1 MGLSLYSLE
10 PPLKETPG
18 PKMNEDRLN
27 YDNLKAK
34 YEDLQKRANR
44 FLKVEQ
50 DLINAKDSLD
60 RELAR
65 FKAIQSYSEKALYA
79 ARLRD
84 FAEITVESVIEAFEV
99 ECSAMLIYDKAINIL
114 KVEATFGF
122 EDFGVGD
129 QLDID
134 WMATKGLLKGKNAF
148 IEGIDSDTHPWSSLG
163 LCQVI
168 LCPYND
174 HKGDLRGFILA
185 GRSLKKQA
193 FYDEIKQEMI
203 PSFTVFT
210 KQLGTLLQNFESKEY
225 LDRTVQERTEELKE
239 ANGELIKINE
249 DLEQE
254 IITRQR
260 TEEKLLL
267 AEHEATELSGFLKKM
282 FGRYLSPEVMNS
294 LLENPSALELGG
306 ERRGVTIM
314 ISDLRGFTAITERL
328 EPEQV
333 VKMLNA
339 YFEVMVEVIHHYSGT
354 INEIIGDSLLVIFGA
369 PQEIPDRAQRAV
381 ACAIA
386 MQNAMAQ
393 VNKQNRSLRLP
404 ELEMGIGLHDTE
416 VIVGNIGSS
425 TRIKY
430 SVVGSG
436 VNMTS
441 RIESYTVG
449 GQILISKSVHQQA
462 EDVLRID
469 AQRDVFPKG
478 SETPI
483 RVYEVGGIAGRY
495 NLALEE
501 RDPPLTTLTCRIP
514 IRCTMIEGKDVEK
527 EGIEGTLLRFSK
539 NRAEITL
546 DGPVEILANLKMNLG
561 DVDDKL
567 STRDFYGK
575 AVQESEKDRHTY
587 IVRFTSV
594 PPAIDGYL
602 QALRLHA
609 AKPGTN

>member
-1 MGLSLYSLE
+1 
-10 PPLKETPG
+10 
-18 PKMNEDRLN
+18 MNEDKLN
-27 YDNLKAK
+27 FDDLKAK
-34 YEDLQKRANR
+34 YDDLQKRATR
-44 FLKVEQ
+44 SLKVEQ
-50 DLINAKDSLD
+50 DLIYAKDSLD

-65 FKAIQSYSEKALYA
+65 FRGIQSYSEKAIYVS
-79 ARLRD
+79 RLKD

-99 ECSAMLIYDKAINIL
+99 ECSAMLTYDQAGNIL

-122 EDFGVGD
+122 EDFGVGHP
-129 QLDID
+129 LDID
-134 WMATKGLLKGKNAF
+134 WLAAKGLLKGRNAY
-148 IEGIDSDTHPWSSLG
+148 IEEIDSYTHPWRSLG
-163 LCQVI
+163 LCQAI

-174 HKGDLRGFILA
+174 AKGDLRGFLLA
-185 GRSLKKQA
+185 GRSLKNKA
-193 FYDEIKQEMI
+193 FYSEITQEMI
-203 PSFTVFT
+203 PSFMVFT
-210 KQLGTLLQNFESKEY
+210 KQLSTLLQNFESKEY

-239 ANGELIKINE
+239 TNVELIKTNE
-249 DLEQE
+249 DLGQE
-254 IITRQR
+254 ITVRKR
-260 TEEKLLL
+260 TEEKLRL
-267 AEHEATELSGFLKKM
+267 AEQEATGLSEFLKKM

-294 LLENPSALELGG
+294 LLENPSGLELGG
-306 ERRGVTIM
+306 ERRGVSIM

-328 EPEQV
+328 EPERV
-333 VKMLNA
+333 VKMLNT
-339 YFEVMVEVIHHYSGT
+339 YFEVMVDVIHHYNGT
-354 INEIIGDSLLVIFGA
+354 INEIMGDSLLVIFGA

-386 MQNAMAQ
+386 MQNAMVQ
-393 VNKQNRSLRLP
+393 VNQQNRYQRLP

-425 TRIKY
+425 KRIQY

-449 GQILISKSVHQQA
+449 GQILISESVRQQA
-462 EDVLRID
+462 GDALRLD

-483 RVYEVGGIAGRY
+483 RVYEVGGIAGQY

-501 RDPPLTTLTCRIP
+501 KDTPLATLSCRIP
-514 IRCTMIEGKDVEK
+514 VRCMVIEGKDVGK
-527 EGIEGTLLRFSK
+527 DGIEGTLLRLSK

-546 DGPVEILANLKMNLG
+546 GGPVEILANLKMNLEE
-561 DVDDKL
+561 VDDRL

-575 AVQESEKDRHTY
+575 AVQQSGKDGHTY
-587 IVRFTSV
+587 IIRFTSV

-609 AKPGTN
+609 AKPELSRESVP